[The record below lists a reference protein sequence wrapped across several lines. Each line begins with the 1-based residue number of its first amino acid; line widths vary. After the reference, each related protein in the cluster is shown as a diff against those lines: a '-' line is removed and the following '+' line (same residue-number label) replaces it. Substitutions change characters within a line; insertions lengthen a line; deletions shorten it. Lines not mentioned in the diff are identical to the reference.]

1 MTNPTIKPVRVR
13 IAPSPTGFFHIG
25 TARTALFNWLFA
37 RHLGGKFIVRIEDT
51 DKERS
56 TKEFEKNILEGISW
70 LGLDYDEGPLPDGT
84 SKGDFGPYRQ
94 TERLGSYEKYLK
106 QLLAKEKAYYCFCT
120 KEVLEEE
127 RTRQEKSGVAPK
139 YAGTCANISK
149 SDAEARIAKGESA
162 VIRLK
167 VAPVKVTFTDHIR
180 GEVTF
185 DNALTGDIVIAK
197 NLREPLY
204 NFAVVIDDY
213 EMQISHV
220 IRGEDHVANTPKQ
233 IAIADALGFPKLEY
247 AHLPLILNADRSK
260 MSKRFN
266 ATSIDEYRAKGYL
279 PEAMMNFLALLGW
292 HPAEKKQEIVKEGQK
307 ISEETEVMGKEEL
320 QKEFDISRVQK
331 GGAIFNLEK
340 LNYFNKEF
348 LKKMADTEIR
358 DRIIK
363 ESFDFRRGQELWSVN
378 GKPQKSPGFE
388 IQPLA
393 IIHLFRERAVTLLDF
408 IEFGA
413 ELNQLPEYDPKILV
427 WKKGSVES
435 AKANL
440 AKAKDLLSEISGAD
454 FTKQVV
460 EPKIMSLAEVLGKGD
475 LLWPVRVAVSGKE
488 QSPAPVDILVAL
500 GKEESLRRLEIA
512 IKKLN

>member
-1 MTNPTIKPVRVR
+1 MNNPSTKPVRVR

-37 RHLGGKFIVRIEDT
+37 KHVGGKFIVRIEDT

-56 TKEFEKNILEGISW
+56 TKEFEKNILEGIAW
-70 LGLDYDEGPLPDGT
+70 LGLDYDEGPLPDGGE
-84 SKGDFGPYRQ
+84 KGEFGPYRQ
-94 TERLGSYEKYLK
+94 TKRLDSYEKCLN
-106 QLLAKEKAYYCFCT
+106 QLLAEAKAYYCFCT

-139 YAGTCANISK
+139 YAGTCSGISK
-149 SDAEARIAKGESA
+149 ADAEARIAKGESA

-180 GEVTF
+180 GEVVF
-185 DNALTGDIVIAK
+185 DNSLIGDIVIAK

-204 NFAVVIDDY
+204 NFAVVVDDH

-266 ATSIDEYRAKGYL
+266 STSVDEYRAKGYL

-292 HPAEKKQEIVKEGQK
+292 HSTTDKEVF
-307 ISEETEVMGKEEL
+307 TKEDL
-320 QKEFDISRVQK
+320 IKEFDISRVQK
-331 GGAIFNLEK
+331 GGAIFNLDK
-340 LNYFNKEF
+340 LNYFNQQYLKQLSVAELLGCLVDGKFTEAVWPKERVE
-348 LKKMADTEIR
+348 KA
-358 DRIIK
+358 
-363 ESFDFRRGQELWSVN
+363 V
-378 GKPQKSPGFE
+378 
-388 IQPLA
+388 PLV
-393 IIHLFRERAVTLLDF
+393 RERMSTLS
-408 IEFGA
+408 EFKDLAGFVFS
-413 ELNQLPEYDPKILV
+413 LPEYDSKILV

-440 AKAKDLLSEISGAD
+440 AKAKDLLSEISD
-454 FTKQVV
+454 SEFTKEII
-460 EPKIMSLAEVLGKGD
+460 EPKIMALAEVVGKGD
-475 LLWPVRVAVSGKE
+475 LLWPLRVSVSGKE
-488 QSPAPVDILVAL
+488 QSPAPVDILIAL
-500 GKEESLRRLEIA
+500 GKEESLRRIEVA
-512 IKKLN
+512 IKKLNP